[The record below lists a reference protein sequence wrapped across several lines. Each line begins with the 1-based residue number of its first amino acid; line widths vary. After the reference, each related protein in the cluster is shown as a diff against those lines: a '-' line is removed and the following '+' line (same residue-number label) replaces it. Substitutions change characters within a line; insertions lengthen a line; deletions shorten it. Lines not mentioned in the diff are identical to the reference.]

1 METLTVTLPASGKT
15 IEVQL
20 QRKRMKTCRLKVYPE
35 QKVTLSLPFAVPRAW
50 AESFLL
56 AKGSWIE
63 AKLLAFQSMLGLEAS
78 PEIKDGCSV
87 RFLGEDMTLSVTSSK
102 RDHVYLEGKTIHL
115 CSRTPDNPE
124 RLSRLLE
131 TWQRARLKQLLEER
145 VKEWHPVIESYGIE
159 MPQVAVRKMKTL
171 WGSCHVSRRLVTFN
185 FCLVRADL
193 PCIDYVVVH
202 ELIHF
207 IHPNHS
213 KSFYDFL
220 SQCMPDWKERRK
232 LLNRDAARLR

>member
-1 METLTVTLPASGKT
+1 METLTVTLPSSGKA
-15 IEVQL
+15 IKVQL
-20 QRKRMKTCRLKVYPE
+20 QRRQMKTCRLKVYPE
-35 QKVTLSLPFAVPRAW
+35 QRVVLSLPFAVPLDW

-56 AKGSWIE
+56 AKASWIE
-63 AKLLAFQSMLGLEAS
+63 AKLLAFRAIPGPEVS
-78 PEIKDGCSV
+78 PEIKDGSSV
-87 RFLGEDMTLSVTSSK
+87 RFLGEDMTLSVTLSK
-102 RDHVYLEGKTIHL
+102 KELVYREEKTIHI

-131 TWQRARLKQLLEER
+131 AWQRARLKQLLEER
-145 VKEWHPVIESYGIE
+145 VREWYLMIEAYGIE

-207 IHPNHS
+207 IHPNHG
-213 KSFYDFL
+213 KYFYDFL
-220 SQCMPDWKERRK
+220 NKCMPDWKERRS
-232 LLNRDAARLR
+232 LLNRGAAQLR